1 LAKDRFN
8 ISAAGDGKEGISI
21 AGEQQPELI
30 LLNLGMSA
38 KNGLEALKMLKA
50 RKLIRLVT
58 VVVLCDSNSSASLRS
73 FMSYPK
79 PITDPSVRQ

>member
-8 ISAAGDGKEGISI
+8 ISAAGDGKEGVSI
-21 AGEQQPELI
+21 AGKQQPELI
-30 LLNLGMSA
+30 PLNLGMSA

-50 RKLIRLVT
+50 QELIRLVP
-58 VVVLCDSNSSASLRS
+58 VVVFCDSNFSASLRS

-79 PITDPSVRQ
+79 PITDPWVRR